1 MATDVNGHLYSGW
14 HDDSP
19 TERLPVVGRR
29 PGKRNRLATA
39 GIVLVLLAAV
49 SLPFS
54 AMVAFGVLFAFA
66 ALFCAAIAAWRSRGG
81 RVPNRGRAVT
91 ALIAAPVLLVLAVA
105 MLPPVDRAA
114 SERTAAATAEATEAR
129 AIAAV
134 EQERAEQERVE
145 QERVEQERV
154 ERERVEQEQ
163 AEQARVAEQ
172 ERAEQAQVAERERA
186 EQEQQARARTEQQAP
201 VRAAPAPQAPP
212 QRPAAPAP
220 AAAPACNSS
229 SHYVNSDGNCVQRP
243 TQAASAPP
251 GATAKCKNGSYS
263 FSQNRSGTCSGN
275 GGVAQWL

>member
-1 MATDVNGHLYSGW
+1 MNGHLHSGW

-19 TERLPVVGRR
+19 TERLPVVGTRA
-29 PGKRNRLATA
+29 KRNRLATT

-49 SLPFS
+49 STPFS
-54 AMVAFGVLFAFA
+54 ATAPFGVLFAFA
-66 ALFCAAIAAWRSRGG
+66 ALFCAAIAVWRSREG
-81 RVPNRGRAVT
+81 RVPNRGRAMT

-105 MLPPVDRAA
+105 MTPPVDRAA

-134 EQERAEQERVE
+134 EQERAEQERIE
-145 QERVEQERV
+145 QARVEQERV

-172 ERAEQAQVAERERA
+172 QRVEQERAEQARVAERERV
-186 EQEQQARARTEQQAP
+186 EQEQQARARADQQAP
-201 VRAAPAPQAPP
+201 LRAAPAPQAPP
-212 QRPAAPAP
+212 QRPAP
-220 AAAPACNSS
+220 AAAPSCNSS
-229 SHYVNSDGNCVQRP
+229 SHYINSDGNCVQRP
-243 TQAASAPP
+243 TQASSAPP

-263 FSQNRSGTCSGN
+263 FSQNRSGTCSRN

>member
-1 MATDVNGHLYSGW
+1 MATDVNGHLHSGW

-19 TERLPVVGRR
+19 TERLPVVGT

-39 GIVLVLLAAV
+39 GIVLLLPAAA
-49 SLPFS
+49 SLLFP
-54 AMVAFGVLFAFA
+54 ATVGLGVLCAFA

-81 RVPNRGRAVT
+81 RVPHRGRAMT
-91 ALIAAPVLLVLAVA
+91 ALVAAPVLFVLVVV
-105 MLPPVDRAA
+105 MTPPVDPAT
-114 SERTAAATAEATEAR
+114 SERTATAIAEAADAR

-134 EQERAEQERVE
+134 EQERVE

-154 ERERVEQEQ
+154 EQERVEQER

-172 ERAEQAQVAERERA
+172 ERIEQERTEQARVAERERA
-186 EQEQQARARTEQQAP
+186 EQEQQARARAEQQAP
-201 VRAAPAPQAPP
+201 LRAAPAPQAPP

-220 AAAPACNSS
+220 ARGPACESS
-229 SHYVNSDGNCVQRP
+229 SHYVNSAGNCVPRP
-243 TQAASAPP
+243 TEAASAPP
-251 GATAKCKNGSYS
+251 GATAKCNNGSYS